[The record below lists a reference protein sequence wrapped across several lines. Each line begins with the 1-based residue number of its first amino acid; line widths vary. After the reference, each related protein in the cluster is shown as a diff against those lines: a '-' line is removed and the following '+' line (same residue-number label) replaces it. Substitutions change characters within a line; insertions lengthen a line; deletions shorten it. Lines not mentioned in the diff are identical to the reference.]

1 MKLDLPTIDPREE
14 TDLCGERP
22 SSVRGAHAR
31 RSEGVCEAES
41 PRGKHAVR
49 ASASAAA
56 PAHARAS
63 SASASVAA
71 SSVSAT
77 PSMLSAPPIRD
88 ASASATPGKS
98 VPASDSAAS
107 EAAGVVSASAAA
119 SAAEKGRHVA
129 SYAALAESE
138 LKALRRRSRRVKW
151 AAAIA
156 CVVVLVG
163 AGVAAAFA
171 LGGGEGQRPEAPA
184 VLPVDESPATVKAT
198 VKADGVVVDGPTLSR
213 GVRLSRVEPASD
225 LGGSYEDSHYR
236 AVYEGKVVYIEKK
249 WVRTASESA
258 PEEWTGYAAAD
269 AIVCARHDLSGED
282 VLTLGLNEEV
292 AVLDGFN
299 GLLYVRN
306 ADGYEGYVPADK
318 ILREKAEESAATDP
332 ADHPDYYYHGG
343 SGGSNA
349 SSSSSG
355 SNVSSGSSGSS
366 SSAGSS
372 GGSASSGGS
381 GGSGGS
387 GSSGGGSSS
396 GSAGSGGSSG
406 GSGSGSGGSSGSGG
420 TSEPGDGDEMLLP
433 VGMTLPVDR
442 FLLGVGVAYADEV
455 DRAAEGSDG
464 KAGIA
469 TEAANAA
476 SSGGLTASEA
486 DEGLTAVVLADAI
499 PTCIA
504 ILNRGD
510 EVSVKKDDL
519 FGFDSSG
526 ALADSGR
533 FESSDAEEEPLR
545 TEGDDAADAE
555 AVEDLCTIVVN
566 GQEAT
571 LPEKLLRLEGEAA
584 YDPWMGCALE
594 GATLYVD
601 YLLSEQESALS
612 PGDEVN
618 VIDAIGS
625 TLVVEWEG
633 QTFYLDEALVSREPA
648 DAEDDAGDASTG
660 GSGGA
665 GASSTGVGSAS
676 SSYGNGASS
685 GGSSSA
691 GSSGGGTSAAGGG
704 SSGSSSGGSSSGG
717 STGGNTSGNSG
728 SAGGGSSSGSSGG
741 GTAGGAT
748 GGADSGNSGNPED
761 EWTPPKL

>member
-1 MKLDLPTIDPREE
+1 MKLDLPTIDPRVE

-22 SSVRGAHAR
+22 SNVRGVHAR
-31 RSEGVCEAES
+31 RSEAVREAES
-41 PRGKHAVR
+41 PRGKHAAR
-49 ASASAAA
+49 TSASAVV

-71 SSVSAT
+71 SSASAT
-77 PSMLSAPPIRD
+77 SSASPIRD
-88 ASASATPGKS
+88 ASASAAPGKS
-98 VPASDSAAS
+98 VSASDSAVS
-107 EAAGVVSASAAA
+107 EAAGGASASAAA

-138 LKALRRRSRRVKW
+138 LEALRRRSRRMKW

-156 CVVVLVG
+156 CVVVLAG

-171 LGGGEGQRPEAPA
+171 LGGGERQRPEAPA
-184 VLPVDESPATVKAT
+184 VLPVDESPATVRAT
-198 VKADGVVVDGPTLSR
+198 VKADGVVIDGPTLSR

-236 AVYEGKVVYIEKK
+236 AVYEGRVVYVEKK
-249 WVRTASESA
+249 WIRTASESA

-292 AVLDGFN
+292 TVLDEFN

-318 ILREKAEESAATDP
+318 ILREEAEESAATDP
-332 ADHPDYYYHGG
+332 ADHPDYYYHGSSG
-343 SGGSNA
+343 GSSGGSNA
-349 SSSSSG
+349 SSGSG
-355 SNVSSGSSGSS
+355 GSGG
-366 SSAGSS
+366 SAGSS
-372 GGSASSGGS
+372 GGSTSSGGS
-381 GGSGGS
+381 NSSGGS

-396 GSAGSGGSSG
+396 GSSGSGGSG
-406 GSGSGSGGSSGSGG
+406 GSDGSSGSGG

-442 FLLGVGVAYADEV
+442 FLLGVGVAYADEI

-464 KAGIA
+464 KVGIA

-476 SSGGLTASEA
+476 STGHSTASEA
-486 DEGLTAVVLADAI
+486 DEGLTAVVLADEI

-526 ALADSGR
+526 ATAGSAQL
-533 FESSDAEEEPLR
+533 ESSDMEEEPLR
-545 TEGDDAADAE
+545 TEGDDVVDVE

-571 LPEKLLRLEGEAA
+571 LPEKLLRLEGEAS
-584 YDPWMGCALE
+584 YDPWVGRVLE
-594 GATLYVD
+594 GAALYAD
-601 YLLSEQESALS
+601 YLLSEQGFALS
-612 PGDEVN
+612 PGDEVS

-633 QTFYLDEALVSREPA
+633 QTFYLDAAFVSREPA
-648 DAEDDAGDASTG
+648 DAEDDDADDASAG

-665 GASSTGVGSAS
+665 AASSTGGGSVS

-685 GGSSSA
+685 GGSSST
-691 GSSGGGTSAAGGG
+691 GSSGGGTSAAGGS
-704 SSGSSSGGSSSGG
+704 SSGASSGGSSSGG

-741 GTAGGAT
+741 GTAGGTT
-748 GGADSGNSGNPED
+748 GGADSSNSSDPED

>member
-22 SSVRGAHAR
+22 SNVRGVHAR
-31 RSEGVCEAES
+31 RSEAVREVES
-41 PRGKHAVR
+41 PRGKHAAWTSV
-49 ASASAAA
+49 SAAA

-63 SASASVAA
+63 SASASVVAPPA
-71 SSVSAT
+71 LPASAT
-77 PSMLSAPPIRD
+77 SSIRD

-98 VPASDSAAS
+98 VSASDSAVS
-107 EAAGVVSASAAA
+107 EAAGGASASAAA
-119 SAAEKGRHVA
+119 SVAEKGRHVA

-138 LKALRRRSRRVKW
+138 LEALRRRSRRMKW

-156 CVVVLVG
+156 CVVVLAG

-171 LGGGEGQRPEAPA
+171 LGGGERQRSEAPA

-198 VKADGVVVDGPTLSR
+198 VKADGVVIDGPTLSR
-213 GVRLSRVEPASD
+213 GVRLSRVESASD

-236 AVYEGKVVYIEKK
+236 AVYEGKVVYVEKK
-249 WVRTASESA
+249 WIRTASESA

-292 AVLDGFN
+292 TVLDEFN

-332 ADHPDYYYHGG
+332 ADHPDYYYHGSSG
-343 SGGSNA
+343 GSSGGSNA
-349 SSSSSG
+349 SSGSG
-355 SNVSSGSSGSS
+355 GSGG
-366 SSAGSS
+366 SAGSS
-372 GGSASSGGS
+372 GGSTSSGGS
-381 GGSGGS
+381 NSSGGS

-396 GSAGSGGSSG
+396 GSSGSGGGSG
-406 GSGSGSGGSSGSGG
+406 GSGSGAGGSDGSSGSGG

-442 FLLGVGVAYADEV
+442 FLLGVGVAYADEI

-464 KAGIA
+464 KVGIA

-476 SSGGLTASEA
+476 STGHSTASEA
-486 DEGLTAVVLADAI
+486 DEGLTAVVLADEI

-526 ALADSGR
+526 ATAGSAQL
-533 FESSDAEEEPLR
+533 ESSDVEEEPLR
-545 TEGDDAADAE
+545 TEGDDVADAE
-555 AVEDLCTIVVN
+555 AGEDFCTIVVN

-594 GATLYVD
+594 GAALYVD
-601 YLLSEQESALS
+601 YLLSVQGSALL
-612 PGDEVN
+612 PGDEVS

-633 QTFYLDEALVSREPA
+633 KAFYLDEALVSREPA
-648 DAEDDAGDASTG
+648 DAEDDEVDDASTG
-660 GSGGA
+660 GSEGA
-665 GASSTGVGSAS
+665 AASSTGGGSVS

-685 GGSSSA
+685 GGSSSTGSA
-691 GSSGGGTSAAGGG
+691 GGETSAAGGS
-704 SSGSSSGGSSSGG
+704 SSGASSGGSSSSGSAGG
-717 STGGNTSGNSG
+717 SASGNSG
-728 SAGGGSSSGSSGG
+728 SIGGGSSSGSSGG
-741 GTAGGAT
+741 GTAGGTT
-748 GGADSGNSGNPED
+748 GGADSGNSSDPED